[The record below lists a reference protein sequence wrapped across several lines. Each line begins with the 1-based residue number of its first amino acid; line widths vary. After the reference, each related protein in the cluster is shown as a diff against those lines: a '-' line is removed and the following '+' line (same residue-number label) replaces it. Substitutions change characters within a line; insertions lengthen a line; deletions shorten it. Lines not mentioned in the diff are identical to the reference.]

1 MVRNVF
7 IRILLLALITLPG
20 VGCDQLTKA
29 LAREHLA
36 VRAPISVLHDVV
48 RLQYAEN
55 KGAFLSAGAHLEE
68 TTRQRLLIGGPAAL
82 LALVAAYLLCA
93 PRLSMAAIV
102 GLGLVIA
109 GGVGNLVDRVLNAGI
124 VIDFLNVG
132 LGPWRTGIF
141 NLADLFLTTGV
152 LLVLLADRRPSRT
165 PG

>member
-1 MVRNVF
+1 MVRSAF
-7 IRILLLALITLPG
+7 IRFLLLGVITLPG
-20 VGCDQLTKA
+20 VGCDQVTKA

-36 VRAPISVLHDVV
+36 ARAPISVFHDVV

-55 KGAFLSAGAHLEE
+55 RGAFLSAGAHLEE

-82 LALVAAYLLCA
+82 LTLVATYLLFA
-93 PRLSMAAIV
+93 PRLSMPAIA

-109 GGVGNLVDRVLNAGI
+109 GGVGNLVDRVVNAGI

-132 LGPWRTGIF
+132 IGPWRTGIF

-152 LLVLLADRRPSRT
+152 LVVLLADRRRSRA